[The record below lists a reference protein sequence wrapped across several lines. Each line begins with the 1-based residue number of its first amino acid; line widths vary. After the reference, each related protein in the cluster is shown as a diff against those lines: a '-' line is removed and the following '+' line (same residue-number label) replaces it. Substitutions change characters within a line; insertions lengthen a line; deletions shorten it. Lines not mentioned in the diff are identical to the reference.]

1 MLLPL
6 NTMIRQDKRKPS
18 AIVLS
23 PNMIDDMAE
32 NTRRTTIVL
41 PRAVYEALEEW
52 ADSEGRATANL
63 AAFMVEQAV
72 RARFPNRFPPR
83 IQIDRTPEEPDSS
96 TE

>member
-6 NTMIRQDKRKPS
+6 NTITRQDNHKPS

-23 PNMIDDMAE
+23 PNTIDDMAE
-32 NTRRTTIVL
+32 NTKRTTIVL

-63 AAFMVEQAV
+63 AAFMVEQSV

-83 IQIDRTPEEPDSS
+83 IRIDRAPDELDSS